1 MEYIITTLL
10 TLGMLIAL
18 IICGRE
24 FIAYYHLHRE
34 LSIREVLTRVSIYYN
49 LKTILTSQT
58 IALLKESLTDEN
70 KLSET
75 LFCEGKPDNNMVEED
90 IKFYL
95 SVLNLTLFG
104 YYHQPAPS
112 PDYFLLVEK
121 EVKEILQSPLLQ
133 RYVFVHQSQYP
144 DLVEA
149 LHQQKEIGSIRR

>member
-1 MEYIITTLL
+1 MAYIITTLL

-18 IICGRE
+18 IICARE

-34 LSIREVLTRVSIYYN
+34 LIIREVLTRVSIYYN
-49 LKTILTSQT
+49 LKTILSPT

-75 LFCEGKPDNNMVEED
+75 LSCEGKPDNNTVEED

-104 YYHQPAPS
+104 YYHEPAPS

-121 EVKEILQSPLLQ
+121 EVKEILQNPLLH

-144 DLVEA
+144 DLVQA